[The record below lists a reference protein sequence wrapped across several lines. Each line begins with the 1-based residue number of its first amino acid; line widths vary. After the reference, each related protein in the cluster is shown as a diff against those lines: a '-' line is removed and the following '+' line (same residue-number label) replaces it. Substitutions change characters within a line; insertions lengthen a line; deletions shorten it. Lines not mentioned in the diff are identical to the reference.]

1 MRDCRLRVLEFQR
14 EEFSVCASPLM
25 CVCACVRVY
34 VRAWLCLRV
43 CDREE
48 SVLNVNQAESKARK
62 ENNVCIN

>member
-1 MRDCRLRVLEFQR
+1 MCVRHRLCACVLVCLCACVRV
-14 EEFSVCASPLM
+14 
-25 CVCACVRVY
+25 CVCACVR
-34 VRAWLCLRV
+34 AWLCVRV